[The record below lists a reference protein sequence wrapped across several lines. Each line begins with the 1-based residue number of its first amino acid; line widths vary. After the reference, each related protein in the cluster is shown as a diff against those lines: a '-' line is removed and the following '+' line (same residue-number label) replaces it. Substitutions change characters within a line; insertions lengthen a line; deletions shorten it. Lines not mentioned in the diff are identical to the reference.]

1 MKVTRFT
8 KGVLDFMFYAGILIV
23 LSLPVSLK
31 ILGDYFPEYRQ
42 FYVVLF
48 FFCFCPVSLRF

>member
-31 ILGDYFPEYRQ
+31 ILGDSFPE
-42 FYVVLF
+42 
-48 FFCFCPVSLRF
+48 